1 MKSNPHG
8 GHMEALDG
16 FLAQREP
23 NSTQGQTDRK
33 HYRCQRNSTH
43 SKCCLSVKDL
53 REGFLEE
60 VNVNKVTGEAFTL
73 EKRGLC
79 LSQSQ
84 ARGKSL
90 GR

>member
-1 MKSNPHG
+1 MKANPNG

-23 NSTQGQTDRK
+23 KSTQGQRQIDRK

-60 VNVNKVTGEAFTL
+60 VNVNRVMGEGSIYTR
-73 EKRGLC
+73 EKG
-79 LSQSQ
+79 
-84 ARGKSL
+84 AVFVPEPG
-90 GR
+90 